1 MFTGIIEETAVV
13 RSIQKASETMVLT
26 LQAPKIMEDIKSGDS
41 ISVNG
46 VCLTV
51 TGFREDSFTV
61 DVMPE
66 TMHAT
71 SLNVLEEGAR
81 ANVERALQASQR
93 FGGHFVSGHVDAA
106 GVVEAVS
113 PYENAYYVD
122 ISMPAAIFHYMSKK
136 GSVALDGIS
145 LTIFEVNDHDKTIT
159 LSLIPHTWQETT
171 MSERKIGDPVNIE
184 ADMLMKYTERL
195 LAARFGEDQRI
206 PDENK

>member
-1 MFTGIIEETAVV
+1 MFTGIVEETAVV
-13 RSIQKASETMVLT
+13 RSILKDSDTMVLT
-26 LQAPKIMEDIKSGDS
+26 LQAPKITEDIKIGDS

-51 TGFREDSFTV
+51 TGFSEDAFTV

-66 TMHAT
+66 TMYAS

-81 ANVERALQASQR
+81 ANVERALQASDR

-106 GVVEAVS
+106 GKIAAVS

-122 ISMPAAIFHYMSKK
+122 ISMPAAVLPYMSEK
-136 GSVALDGIS
+136 GSVAVDGIS
-145 LTIFEVNDHDKTIT
+145 LTIFDVNDDKDTIT

-171 MSERKIGDPVNIE
+171 ISDKQVGDPVNIE

-195 LAARFGEDQRI
+195 LSARFGENI
-206 PDENK
+206 SNPDKKA